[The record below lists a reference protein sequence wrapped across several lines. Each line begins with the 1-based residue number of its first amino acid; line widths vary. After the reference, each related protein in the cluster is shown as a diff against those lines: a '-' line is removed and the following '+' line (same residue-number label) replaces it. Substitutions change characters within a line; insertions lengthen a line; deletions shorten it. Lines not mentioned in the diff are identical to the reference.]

1 MSDHDNSHDQVPEEN
16 PSANP
21 GPDIP
26 DVDFEF
32 AEPQLGPAEISPDV
46 AESVNLDEVE
56 AEAARVAREAESSAE
71 LPASEVV
78 PPIPDSRLDF
88 RHQDGQAAGESSEVD
103 ESTVLRTDFTK
114 APVANNPW
122 TAPAQPTAPPAS
134 SQLSN
139 ADDAGQPPAASGA
152 PVAEVSAADE
162 PAAEA
167 PVAEV
172 PAQNEADKETLI
184 RPIPPAVAPG
194 APAAPATA
202 PHIGRG
208 IDDGSGWRRPETPWQ
223 QSATPWQ
230 PKANS
235 WQSPGQVAQGAADAA
250 AAAAASASANGE
262 SQAPGQP
269 PAGAPSQPP
278 YGQQPWPPHGQQ
290 PPAQQP
296 YGQQPQGQ
304 QQPSAPSGS
313 HAPYGAPMQHGTPNA
328 GGPNYAAPNYGASGQ
343 QASGQQ
349 AGFPPVPPVPGQPGQ
364 PGAPWQGVPGQQPG
378 GTQGFPGG
386 PGGTGSPDG
395 RKKLFI
401 ILGAV
406 LVAVVLVVL
415 LVWMVFSLLL
425 GSTKAG
431 DITPQPVQTSAA
443 ADNSNADA
451 SPSAASSDGDVIVA
465 QASSLDWLDGDCLR
479 GFNGIEKSADVV
491 LCSSPH
497 SAQVV
502 ASYEYPMA
510 DSFPGDDTV
519 KAKATEVCKNAPVT
533 TAAKNYKGLKS
544 YSAYPTSGSWDG
556 GDRRVQCIAVD
567 PTGDNIKTTLV
578 N

>member
-16 PSANP
+16 PSANS

-26 DVDFEF
+26 DADFEF

-88 RHQDGQAAGESSEVD
+88 RHQDGPAASEPSEVD
-103 ESTVLRTDFTK
+103 ESTVMRTDFTK

-122 TAPAQPTAPPAS
+122 TTPAQPAAPPAS
-134 SQLSN
+134 SLPSN
-139 ADDAGQPPAASGA
+139 ANDAGQPPAVAPAA
-152 PVAEVSAADE
+152 PV
-162 PAAEA
+162 
-167 PVAEV
+167 V
-172 PAQNEADKETLI
+172 PA
-184 RPIPPAVAPG
+184 
-194 APAAPATA
+194 APAAPAAA

-235 WQSPGQVAQGAADAA
+235 WQSPGQVAQGVADAA

-262 SQAPGQP
+262 NQAPGQSP
-269 PAGAPSQPP
+269 TGAPDQPT

-296 YGQQPQGQ
+296 YGQQPPQDFAGRPGPAGAQEPYGQQPQGQ
-304 QQPSAPSGS
+304 QQPP
-313 HAPYGAPMQHGTPNA
+313 APYGAPMQHGAPNTGA
-328 GGPNYAAPNYGASGQ
+328 PNFAAPSYGAPGQ
-343 QASGQQ
+343 QPGV
-349 AGFPPVPPVPGQPGQ
+349 PPVPPVPGQPGQ
-364 PGAPWQGVPGQQPG
+364 PGQPGGPWQGVPGQQPG
-378 GTQGFPGG
+378 GPQGPGYPGYPGGQGFPGG
-386 PGGTGSPDG
+386 PGGAGSPDG

-425 GSTKAG
+425 GSSKAG
-431 DITPQPVQTSAA
+431 DITPQPVPTSAA

-451 SPSAASSDGDVIVA
+451 SPSADSSDADVIVA

-502 ASYEYPMA
+502 ASYEYPMT

>member
-16 PSANP
+16 PSANS

-26 DVDFEF
+26 DADFEF

-71 LPASEVV
+71 LSASEVV
-78 PPIPDSRLDF
+78 PPIPDSGLDF
-88 RHQDGQAAGESSEVD
+88 RHQDGPAASEPSEVD
-103 ESTVLRTDFTK
+103 ESTVMRTDFTK

-122 TAPAQPTAPPAS
+122 TTPAQPAAPPAS
-134 SQLSN
+134 SLPSN
-139 ADDAGQPPAASGA
+139 ANDAGQPPAVAPAA
-152 PVAEVSAADE
+152 PV
-162 PAAEA
+162 
-167 PVAEV
+167 V
-172 PAQNEADKETLI
+172 PA
-184 RPIPPAVAPG
+184 
-194 APAAPATA
+194 APAAPAAA

-235 WQSPGQVAQGAADAA
+235 WQSPGQVAQGVADAA
-250 AAAAASASANGE
+250 AAAAASASGAASANGE
-262 SQAPGQP
+262 NQAPGQP
-269 PAGAPSQPP
+269 PAGAPDQPT

-290 PPAQQP
+290 PPA
-296 YGQQPQGQ
+296 
-304 QQPSAPSGS
+304 
-313 HAPYGAPMQHGTPNA
+313 PYGAPMQHGAPNV
-328 GGPNYAAPNYGASGQ
+328 GSPNFAAPSYGAPGQ
-343 QASGQQ
+343 QPGV
-349 AGFPPVPPVPGQPGQ
+349 PPVPPVPGQPGQ
-364 PGAPWQGVPGQQPG
+364 PGQPGGPWQGVPGQQPG
-378 GTQGFPGG
+378 GPQGPGYPGYPGGQGFPGG

-415 LVWMVFSLLL
+415 LVWMVLSLLL
-425 GSTKAG
+425 GSNKAG
-431 DITPQPVQTSAA
+431 DITPQPVPTSAA
-443 ADNSNADA
+443 VDNSNADA
-451 SPSAASSDGDVIVA
+451 SPSGASSDADVIVA

-502 ASYEYPMA
+502 ASYEYPMT

>member
-88 RHQDGQAAGESSEVD
+88 RHQDGPAAGEPSEVD
-103 ESTVLRTDFTK
+103 ESTVMRTDFTK

-122 TAPAQPTAPPAS
+122 TAPAQPSAPPAS

-139 ADDAGQPPAASGA
+139 ADDAGQPPAAAES
-152 PVAEVSAADE
+152 PVAEVPAAQG

-167 PVAEV
+167 PVAEA
-172 PAQNEADKETLI
+172 PDQNEADKETLI
-184 RPIPPAVAPG
+184 RPVPPAVAPG

-250 AAAAASASANGE
+250 AAAAASASATGE

-278 YGQQPWPPHGQQ
+278 YGQQPWPPHGQ
-290 PPAQQP
+290 PPP
-296 YGQQPQGQ
+296 
-304 QQPSAPSGS
+304 
-313 HAPYGAPMQHGTPNA
+313 
-328 GGPNYAAPNYGASGQ
+328 
-343 QASGQQ
+343 GQQ
-349 AGFPPVPPVPGQPGQ
+349 AGFPPIPPVPGQPGQ

-378 GTQGFPGG
+378 GAQGFLGGPGFPGGPQGPQGPGYPGGQGFPGG

-431 DITPQPVQTSAA
+431 DITPQPVQTSSA

-451 SPSAASSDGDVIVA
+451 SPSAANSDGDVIVA